1 MDMMVVPK
9 PIFNRSKTVT
19 GYYLSFQ
26 TGNALL
32 EEGKM
37 FAYEN
42 SIQSPFFEFV
52 NQIGLEVLTSDLPI
66 FIPVSNV
73 QLATNLEDVCTVDR
87 TRVALLLGRRVDL
100 SAANL
105 ERVKHFKEEG
115 FMIAFIHKDDFRAL
129 DPFLPYTN
137 FVFSGNEASS
147 VMPLVG
153 FIKQRHSP
161 AKVIARK
168 ITSEQTYE
176 KMMSFGLE
184 YFAGSFYMNPII
196 SKDRRVSPLKVNYIH
211 LLNQVNQEDFDL
223 DKFAGI
229 VQRDTALAI
238 QFLKMVNSSA
248 VRANKITNLRHAA
261 ALLGQ
266 REIKKWA
273 TTAVTSSLAQESP
286 GEITRLSMLRAK
298 FCENL
303 AGLFEQAVQKD
314 NLFLM
319 GLFSVLDIILETT
332 MENALR
338 IVRVPD
344 RVRDALLSKEPV
356 FGEVY
361 QFVKLYENAD
371 WVEVSRMA
379 LVKQFSISDIFNAYN
394 NALVWYGKMI
404 HMAIDEN
411 GVTL

>member
-1 MDMMVVPK
+1 MLVVPK
-9 PIFNRSKTVT
+9 PIFSRSKTVK

-32 EEGKM
+32 EEGKT

-42 SIQSPFFEFV
+42 SISSPFIEFV
-52 NQIGLEVLTSDLPI
+52 NQIGLEVLTNNLPI

-73 QLATNLEDVCTVDR
+73 QLATNLEEVCTVDR

-100 SAANL
+100 SAANI
-105 ERVKHFKEEG
+105 ERVKYFKEQG
-115 FMIAFIHKDDFRAL
+115 FMVAFIHKDDYRAL
-129 DPFLPYTN
+129 DPFLPYTD
-137 FVFSGNEASS
+137 FIFSGSETSS
-147 VMPLVG
+147 VMPLLG
-153 FIKQRHSP
+153 HIRQKHFP
-161 AKVIARK
+161 TKVIARK
-168 ITSEQTYE
+168 ITSEQIFE
-176 KMMSFGLE
+176 KMMAFGLE
-184 YFAGSFYMNPII
+184 YFAGSFYMHPQI
-196 SKDRRVSPLKVNYIH
+196 SKDRRVSPLKINYIH

-238 QFLKMVNSSA
+238 QFLKMVNSSS

-261 ALLGQ
+261 VLLGQ

-286 GEITRLSMLRAK
+286 GEITRVSMLRAK

-303 AGLFEQAVQKD
+303 AGLFELAVQKE

-332 MENALR
+332 MEDALNT
-338 IVRVPD
+338 VRVPD
-344 RVRDALLSKEPV
+344 RVRDALLMKEPS

-361 QFVKLYENAD
+361 EFIRLYEKAD
-371 WVEVSRMA
+371 WVEVSRTA
-379 LVKQFSISDIFNAYN
+379 LMKGFSIADIFNAYN
-394 NALVWYGKMI
+394 SALTWYGQMI
-404 HMAIDEN
+404 HMEIDEN
-411 GVTL
+411 GVSL

>member
-1 MDMMVVPK
+1 MDMLVVPK
-9 PIFNRSKTVT
+9 PIFSRSKTVK

-32 EEGKM
+32 EEGKT

-42 SIQSPFFEFV
+42 SINSPFFEFV
-52 NQIGLEVLTSDLPI
+52 NQIGLEVLTNDLPI
-66 FIPVSNV
+66 FIPVTNV
-73 QLATNLEDVCTVDR
+73 QLATSLENVCTVDR

-100 SAANL
+100 SSANL
-105 ERVKHFKEEG
+105 ERVRYFKEQG
-115 FMIAFIHKDDFRAL
+115 FLIAFIHKDDYRSL
-129 DPFLPYTN
+129 DPFLPYTD
-137 FVFSGNEASS
+137 FIFSGSETSS
-147 VMPLVG
+147 VMPLLG
-153 FIKQRHSP
+153 HIRQKHSP

-168 ITSEQTYE
+168 INSEKVFD
-176 KMMSFGLE
+176 KMMAFGLE

-303 AGLFEQAVQKD
+303 SGLFKQAIQKD

-332 MENALR
+332 MEEALN

-361 QFVKLYENAD
+361 QFVRLYEDAD
-371 WVEVSRMA
+371 WVEVSRTA
-379 LVKQFSISDIFNAYN
+379 LVKQFSIGDIFNAYN
-394 NALVWYGKMI
+394 NALVWYGQMI
-404 HMAIDEN
+404 HMTVDED